1 MEDRRG
7 LYAFL
12 GILVGFKIWTLVII
26 LWLTSTWQTVV
37 FLLAGHVLWFFAAAV
52 LLVGPAAFWTRL
64 IRVRAKRKKL
74 QHAEWNVEE
83 PSGSLQTENATDD

>member
-12 GILVGFKIWTLVII
+12 GVLVGFKIWTLIII

-37 FLLAGHVLWFFAAAV
+37 FLLAGHVLWLAGAAV
-52 LLVGPAAFWTRL
+52 LVAGPAAFWTRL

-83 PSGSLQTENATDD
+83 TRDHLSERLFDD

>member
-12 GILVGFKIWTLVII
+12 GILLGFKIWTLIII
-26 LWLTSTWQTVV
+26 LWLTSSWQTII
-37 FLLAGHVLWFFAAAV
+37 FLLAGHVLWFSVAGV
-52 LLVGPAAFWTRL
+52 LLVGPAAFWARL
-64 IRVRAKRKKL
+64 IRMRRKRKEL

-83 PSGSLQTENATDD
+83 PQGTFWSDNRSDD